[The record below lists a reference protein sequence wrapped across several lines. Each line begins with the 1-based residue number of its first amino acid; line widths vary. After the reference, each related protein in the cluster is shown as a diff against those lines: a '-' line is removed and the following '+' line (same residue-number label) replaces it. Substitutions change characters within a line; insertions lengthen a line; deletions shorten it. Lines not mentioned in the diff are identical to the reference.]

1 MHKTAGSSPAR
12 STKRNIVGIKK
23 VERFCGSQNRAVN
36 FFKTL
41 SAYGGSGEFPKF
53 PPIEIMKDLKPK
65 YFLYARKSTEDD
77 DHQIMSIEAQLF
89 ELREY
94 ASRER
99 IEIVKV
105 FTEAKSAKKPS
116 RDEFAKMIEYIESS
130 SESLGIFAWHPHP
143 LSPYSFFYC

>member
-1 MHKTAGSSPAR
+1 LF
-12 STKRNIVGIKK
+12 GIKK
-23 VERFCGSQNRAVN
+23 TERFCGSQNRAIN

-53 PPIEIMKDLKPK
+53 PPIDMKELKPK

-94 ASRER
+94 ARKENL
-99 IEIVKV
+99 EILEE
-105 FTEAKSAKKPS
+105 FQESKSVLA
-116 RDEFAKMIEYIESS
+116 
-130 SESLGIFAWHPHP
+130 
-143 LSPYSFFYC
+143 